1 MEKKR
6 ILKNGIELYSY
17 TADSTHSFYI
27 SLFLKAGSMYE
38 SEQESGITHFFEHVS
53 IRSVNKL
60 MDGRLYGILDRYGLD
75 FNAATYNE
83 MVQFYIC
90 GAPHNFKIAA
100 DIISRL
106 LLPPELSGEELDAER
121 RRIKA
126 EIREADERSS
136 LSSFSNEVVYG
147 ESSLA
152 RSITGTLGSVSK
164 INSKRLKNFWH
175 NSFTKDNL
183 FFYVTGNVSKED
195 LDYLAQVA
203 GGIFIGRGEVRTG
216 IAPVPDRFFKRDRGV
231 YIKNADFTKLK
242 FTFDLDMTKIS
253 VPEADLLY
261 ESALGGYNSRFFVEM
276 SEKRGLFYDISGSV
290 EEHKNIGTLSF
301 SFEVREAD
309 IYEAAELAVELL
321 LSMKRELL
329 SDGECMKA
337 GFVDNAP
344 MLLDDPRELN
354 FTLAYDNHIL
364 SLGYKSIEERIQA
377 YNSVTPERIR
387 ETARLVFTPK
397 NLTLALKGNKK
408 RIDRERLILII
419 NKL

>member
-6 ILKNGIELYSY
+6 TLENRIKLYDY
-17 TADSTHSFYI
+17 VNENTHSFFI

-38 SEQESGITHFFEHVS
+38 SEKESGITHFFEHVS
-53 IRSVNKL
+53 IRNVNKL
-60 MDGRLYGILDRYGLD
+60 MDGKLYGILDRFGLD

-90 GAPHNFKIAA
+90 GAPQNFEKAA
-100 DIISRL
+100 DIISLL
-106 LLPPELSGEELDAER
+106 LLPPELSSEELDAER

-126 EIREADERSS
+126 EIREADERGS
-136 LSSFSNEVVYG
+136 LSSFSNSAVFEG
-147 ESSLA
+147 SSLSRPIA
-152 RSITGTLGSVSK
+152 GTLGSVSK
-164 INSKRLKNFWH
+164 INSKRLKDFWH
-175 NSFTKDNL
+175 NSFTSDNL
-183 FFYVTGNVSKED
+183 FFYVTGKVSED
-195 LDYLAQVA
+195 NLDYLANVA
-203 GGIFIGRGEVRTG
+203 GKFNLGKGNARTG
-216 IAPVPDRFFKRDRGV
+216 LAPVPAKFFKREGGV
-231 YIKNADFTKLK
+231 YVKNADFTKLK

-290 EEHKNIGTLSF
+290 EEHRNIGTLTF
-301 SFEVREAD
+301 SFEVRESD

-321 LSMKRELL
+321 SSMKKELL
-329 SDGECMKA
+329 SESECMKA

-364 SLGYKSIEERIQA
+364 SLGYGSIEKRIEA
-377 YNSVTPERIR
+377 YSAVTPERIR
-387 ETARLVFTPK
+387 ETASIVFIPE

-408 RIDRERLILII
+408 RIHRERLLSII
-419 NKL
+419 GKL